1 MGPLECKKGCHKVNV
16 VVFFLLDCLAVWLCV
31 TRMGGVSYPIPAY
44 FIQADLLQNCGDHD
58 DDHEDDLVMIT
69 MIFLVM
75 RVMILLVMTTVTT
88 V

>member
-1 MGPLECKKGCHKVNV
+1 MQKGLSQRKCCCI
-16 VVFFLLDCLAVWLCV
+16 FLLDCLAVWLCV

-58 DDHEDDLVMIT
+58 DDHEDDLVMIM

-75 RVMILLVMTTVTT
+75 RVMILVVTT